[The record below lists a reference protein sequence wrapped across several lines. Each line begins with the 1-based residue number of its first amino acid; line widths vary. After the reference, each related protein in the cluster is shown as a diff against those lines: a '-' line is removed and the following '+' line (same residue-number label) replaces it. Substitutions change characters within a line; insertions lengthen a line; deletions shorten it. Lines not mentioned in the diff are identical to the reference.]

1 MSKGGSG
8 LFKHTT
14 GANTALMDELE
25 RSGEKYTKQN
35 VIGITKDKTGK
46 IVWLESGTESAGY
59 KHILKR
65 HLLEFQQQG
74 VSEEELP
81 NYILEA
87 VHQGNI
93 VGKQGTK
100 PIYEFVY
107 EGKTRRIAIGIS
119 NNGFIVGA
127 NPKSWRK

>member
-1 MSKGGSG
+1 MSKSGSG
-8 LFKHTT
+8 LFKYTT
-14 GANTALMDELE
+14 GANATLMDELE
-25 RSGEKYTKQN
+25 RSGEKYTKEN
-35 VIGITKDKTGK
+35 VIGITKDKSGK
-46 IVWLESGTESAGY
+46 LVWLETGTDYAGY
-59 KHILKR
+59 NHIEQR
-65 HLLEFQQQG
+65 HLSEFQSQG
-74 VSEEELP
+74 ISKEELP

-93 VGKQGTK
+93 VGYQGPK

-107 EGKTRRIAIGIS
+107 EGQTRRVAIGIS